1 MTKFNKVVFD
11 IETTIN
17 ADKIWCIVCKH
28 DKTYYQ
34 FTEGKNLHRFEEFAK
49 QTEEFIGHN
58 IIGFDIPVV
67 NKSFGKNLFEHCKI
81 TDTLV
86 LSRLLNPVIDGG
98 HSLRNWGEKLGHNKI
113 EFEQF
118 EFLSDDMLKYCRN
131 DVELTERLYKFL
143 IVKVKDFGES
153 IKLEHDVAKIIQAQ
167 HEKGFKLDIVNAY
180 GLQAKFQEDMN
191 DLTKEVRKSFP
202 PLRIEEEFI
211 PKANNKARGYVKG
224 VPFTKVKF
232 KEFNLGSRQQI
243 AERLVMLGWKPKKKT
258 EKGHII
264 VDEKVLSEIKNIPEA
279 KLINR
284 FLMLQKRI
292 AQVSSWIE
300 AVREDGRV
308 HGKVITNGTITGR
321 MSHQSPNM
329 AQVPAVYS
337 PYGKECRG
345 LWIVEKGYKL
355 VGVDASGLELRMLAH
370 YMNDKDYTNEV
381 INGDIHTSN
390 QIAAG
395 LESRDEAKTFIY
407 AFIYGAGNKKIGTII
422 GGSERDGERVK
433 EKFLRATPSLRRL
446 REKVERVAQRRWVR
460 GLDQRKIIIRHPHAA
475 LNTLL
480 QGAGACVMKKA
491 LTLLQEYVINK
502 RIKAFPVVNVHDEF
516 QYEVQADRADEFGR
530 LAVQSIID
538 AGQQLNV
545 RCQLNGE
552 YKIGNNWSETH

>member
-1 MTKFNKVVFD
+1 MTTFNKVVFD

-17 ADKIWCIVCKH
+17 ADKIWCIICKH

-34 FTEGKNLHRFEEFAK
+34 FTEGKNLHRFEEFASK
-49 QTEEFIGHN
+49 TKEFIGHN

-67 NKSFGKNLFEHCKI
+67 NKSFGKDLFKDCKI

-98 HSLRNWGEKLGHNKI
+98 HSLKNWGTKLGHSKI

-118 EFLSDDMLKYCRN
+118 DYLSDEMLKYCRN

-143 IVKVKDFGES
+143 ILKIKDFGES
-153 IKLEHDVAKIIQAQ
+153 IDLEHKVSTIIQAQ
-167 HEKGFKLDIVNAY
+167 HEKGFKLDIINAY

-191 DLTKEVRKSFP
+191 DLTNEVRKTFP
-202 PLRIEEEFI
+202 PLKIEEEFI

-224 VPFTKVKF
+224 VPFTKVKY

-279 KLINR
+279 KLINK

-300 AVREDGRV
+300 AIREDGRV

-370 YMNDKDYTNEV
+370 YMNDKDYTNEI

-390 QIAAG
+390 QVAAG
-395 LESRDEAKTFIY
+395 LGSRDEAKTFIY

-502 RIKAFPVVNVHDEF
+502 QIKAFPVVNVHDEF
-516 QYEVQADRADEFGR
+516 QYEVQEDRADEFGR

-538 AGQQLNV
+538 AGKQLNV